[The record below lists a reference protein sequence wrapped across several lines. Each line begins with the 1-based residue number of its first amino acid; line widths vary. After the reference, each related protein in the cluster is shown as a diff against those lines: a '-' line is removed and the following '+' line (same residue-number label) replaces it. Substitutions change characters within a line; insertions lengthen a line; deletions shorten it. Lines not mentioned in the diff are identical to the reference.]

1 MKRVLTIIVIIL
13 STLDTTRGQTSTDE
27 LIGEYFSLENKFE
40 SYSTMTL
47 EKDNRFT
54 YNYGI
59 GGCRGE
65 VKGKWTI
72 ENKKIRFEN
81 DTSFLHNKTI
91 HYPDL
96 GQTTWTVK
104 KIGIQPDKIVDSG
117 CVKSDKLHMKRGTT
131 SGFDYSVSI
140 VRLIAN
146 PEKYHNKKIQVTGY
160 MNLEFEGDAI
170 YLHKEDYEK
179 SLLTNGF
186 WVEFS
191 HKLDKKEIQKLN
203 KEYVLIEGTF
213 DMNNHGHMGLFGGEI
228 KEITRIIKWGN

>member
-1 MKRVLTIIVIIL
+1 MKRVLTIIVIII
-13 STLDTTRGQTSTDE
+13 STLDTTRGQTSTDG

-40 SYSTMTL
+40 GYSTMTL
-47 EKDNRFT
+47 EKENRFT
-54 YNYGI
+54 YSYGI

-65 VKGKWTI
+65 IKGKWAI
-72 ENKKIRFEN
+72 EDKKLRFEN
-81 DTSFLHNKTI
+81 DSSFLDNKTI

-96 GQTTWTVK
+96 GQTTWTIK

-117 CVKSDKLHMKRGTT
+117 CVKSDKLHMKRGVA
-131 SGFDYSVSI
+131 SNSDYLVSI
-140 VRLIAN
+140 VRLITS
-146 PEKYHNKKIQVTGY
+146 PEKYHDKKIQVTGY

-186 WVEFS
+186 WVSFS
-191 HKLDKKEIQKLN
+191 DKLDRREIQKLN
-203 KEYVLIEGTF
+203 KGYVLIEGTF
-213 DMNNHGHMGLFGGEI
+213 DMNNRGHMGLFGGEI